1 MASKITPEL
10 IKEQA
15 EALHGI
21 KLSAPRSAEL
31 AQEVEKI
38 NAGVRGVADGIL
50 TFDDEP
56 GAFARFLS
64 TLKG

>member
-1 MASKITPEL
+1 MAKKITPEL

-21 KLSAPRSAEL
+21 RLTPQRSTEL

-38 NAGVRGVADGIL
+38 NSGVRGVAEGIL

-64 TLKG
+64 ALKG